1 MFDKVLIAN
10 RGEIALRVIRACHE
24 MGIKTVAVF
33 STADADSLHVRF
45 ADEAVCIGPP
55 LSKESYLNIPR
66 LIGAAEVTGAD
77 AIHPGY
83 GFLAENAKFAEICED
98 SDITF
103 IGATADTISKMGNK
117 ALARQ
122 TMTNAGV
129 PIIHGSEGVL
139 DTEKEALDFAK
150 KIGFP
155 VILKASSGGG
165 GKGMRIVRN
174 LSELSRLF
182 AMAKVEAETAFGDG
196 DLYLERYLE
205 RPRHIEVQI
214 MGYADGTIL
223 TFGERDCSIQRRHQK
238 LIEESPSPDISD
250 GLREKLSHAAIIGA
264 KAVNYVGAGTFE
276 FLVEGDEFFFMEM
289 NTRIQVEHTVS
300 EQVFRVDLLVEQIRA
315 AAGEKPIEG
324 EIRSEGHAIEVRIN
338 AENPDKGFIPS
349 PGQIT
354 AFHVPGGMGIRVD
367 THAYAGYH
375 IPPFYDS
382 MIAKLIAFG
391 NDRKQAISRMRRA
404 LSEFTIEGVDTTIPL
419 HQKLFFDKNIV
430 SGQYNTNYLEQF
442 LTENSN

>member
-1 MFDKVLIAN
+1 
-10 RGEIALRVIRACHE
+10 
-24 MGIKTVAVF
+24 
-33 STADADSLHVRF
+33 
-45 ADEAVCIGPP
+45 
-55 LSKESYLNIPR
+55 
-66 LIGAAEVTGAD
+66 
-77 AIHPGY
+77 
-83 GFLAENAKFAEICED
+83 
-98 SDITF
+98 
-103 IGATADTISKMGNK
+103 
-117 ALARQ
+117 
-122 TMTNAGV
+122 
-129 PIIHGSEGVL
+129 
-139 DTEKEALDFAK
+139 
-150 KIGFP
+150 
-155 VILKASSGGG
+155 
-165 GKGMRIVRN
+165 
-174 LSELSRLF
+174 
-182 AMAKVEAETAFGDG
+182 
-196 DLYLERYLE
+196 
-205 RPRHIEVQI
+205 

-238 LIEESPSPDISD
+238 LIEESPSPDITD